1 MEETTQ
7 QTPDRYAQVSSLY
20 GPGTVA
26 CWYLTILSVFVS
38 WTLHPKK
45 RKSGSIDVDLIALLT
60 LPAVAAGHLCW
71 QVSMLISRHDTSPN
85 MGVKTDEYAQSI
97 AAIEAPFSVIES
109 FMAISVI
116 LFLVALWTVSLRRAI
131 CVATVGL
138 LCLATECHIHFS
150 RFGELGIRF
159 KRSAPESDK
168 TPAFS
173 RSFVADFTGLVIAI
187 LVILAISA
195 VGASAII
202 TYMLHGRRA
211 RQEIEETRRQRL
223 DQNPGASQGAVH
235 SETATSTHEPSPPN
249 ALSPRSKRTSGWV
262 AMTFGFAAM
271 LLTIVPS
278 AGNAIYFS
286 YTILAATR
294 RKVTIW
300 SRVKIF
306 VAHFYPHSSN
316 SFLDLDQAVATA
328 AGATVLGFSIYSVAK
343 AQYELQGRR
352 RATRVG
358 DDQD

>member
-1 MEETTQ
+1 MGETTQ
-7 QTPDRYAQVSSLY
+7 QISDRYALVSSLY
-20 GPGTVA
+20 GPGTIA
-26 CWYLTILSVFVS
+26 CWYLTILSVLVS

-71 QVSMLISRHDTSPN
+71 QVSTLISRHDNSPSL
-85 MGVKTDEYAQSI
+85 GVKSNEYAQSI

-109 FMAISVI
+109 FMAISVV
-116 LFLVALWTVSLRRAI
+116 LFLVALWAVCLRRAI

-138 LCLATECHIHFS
+138 LCLATECYIHFS
-150 RFGELGIRF
+150 SFGELGIRF
-159 KRSAPESDK
+159 KRSAPESDAN
-168 TPAFS
+168 PAFS

-202 TYMLHGRRA
+202 TYMLRGRRA
-211 RQEIEETRRQRL
+211 PQEVEGARRQRS
-223 DQNPGASQGAVH
+223 DRNPGASQGAAH
-235 SETATSTHEPSPPN
+235 SEIPTSTNEPSPPN
-249 ALSPRSKRTSGWV
+249 VLRSRSKGRGGWV

-286 YTILAATR
+286 YTILAATKR
-294 RKVTIW
+294 TVTIW
-300 SRVKIF
+300 SRLKIF
-306 VAHFYPHSSN
+306 AAHFYPHSSD
-316 SFLDLDQAVATA
+316 SFSDLDQAVATA

-343 AQYELQGRR
+343 AQYELQSNGQ
-352 RATRVG
+352 AGRVG